1 MDINELYLHQFK
13 SFLLKAKLHG
23 YAGGDRLKIRSSDF
37 SKKYLYE
44 EDEFSYEDR
53 YFGEFVDM
61 GQEIVRYKG
70 IPVWGMSYRGGI
82 FSLYDDN
89 KQKVFNFLRL
99 ALNEVDNQLPIRG
112 PSLYQNGTYT
122 YKNCTLG
129 DLMSFTGHEEIWE
142 GNEQICFRYYLGGM
156 IRGRYNKEMKVI

>member
-112 PSLYQNGTYT
+112 PTLYQNGTYT
-122 YKNCTLG
+122 YLQ
-129 DLMSFTGHEEIWE
+129 LIIRIILIM
-142 GNEQICFRYYLGGM
+142 M
-156 IRGRYNKEMKVI
+156 IKILSIKKLNAAKLAYHIRL